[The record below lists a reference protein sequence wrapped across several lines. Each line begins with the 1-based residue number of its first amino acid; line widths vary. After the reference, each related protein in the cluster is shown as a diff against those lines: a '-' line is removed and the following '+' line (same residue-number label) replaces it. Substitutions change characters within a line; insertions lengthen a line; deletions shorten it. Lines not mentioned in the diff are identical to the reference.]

1 MASEDEVLSLLQN
14 LVGLLPQEGEID
26 LSSLAKK
33 LSGRPLSDVAF
44 VVREGARIAARSGKD
59 KLNQESLAK
68 ALETSPARDEDGGHR
83 KIGFV

>member
-1 MASEDEVLSLLQN
+1 VLSLLQN
-14 LVGLLPQEGEID
+14 LVGQLPQEGEIN
-26 LSSLAKK
+26 LTTLAKK

-59 KLNQESLAK
+59 KLNQESLVK
-68 ALETSPARDEDGGHR
+68 ALDASPAREEDGGHR